1 MSMEIKKT
9 ISHFAYKIEEKPG
22 GGFIAQP
29 LDPANA
35 PIEGA
40 TREEVMQKIQA
51 QSVAELE
58 RELPELLNAGGLE
71 GKLANLLASKA
82 GLQGAVKVNITT
94 TTKRLGDT
102 ASTTT
107 TGSIADPNLLPSPVA
122 NGPIIRSDAGS
133 GSDRTGTALRIL
145 AALIALGAI
154 VYFLSHR

>member
-1 MSMEIKKT
+1 MEIKKT

-51 QSVAELE
+51 KSVAELE

-82 GLQGAVKVNITT
+82 GVKVNINITKRIDGTT
-94 TTKRLGDT
+94 TS
-102 ASTTT
+102 ASNV
-107 TGSIADPNLLPSPVA
+107 ADPNLLPSTVA
-122 NGPIIRSDAGS
+122 NGPIIRSDA

-154 VYFLSHR
+154 AYFLLTR